1 MLKKIH
7 NFVIMFLVFYTIIY
21 SVLLKP
27 NNPPNIRERINRI
40 MNKEIW
46 DIFNEK
52 GVPTGKTAVRGR
64 SFLKPGEYHLVVH
77 IWIVSPDGRFLIQ
90 RRSEKKK
97 LMPGEWAAT
106 GGAAISGESSYEAAN
121 RELFEEL
128 SIKSNEKTLNK
139 IFRLKRRNS
148 FLDVWLIKAEPSPE
162 SLTLQESEVA
172 EVKWVTK
179 AELQQMIKTGRFH
192 NYGREYFQKL
202 FENTY
207 LLEGAFI

>member
-1 MLKKIH
+1 MG
-7 NFVIMFLVFYTIIY
+7 LVFLYQTPNENFWEIIY
-21 SVLLKP
+21 LT
-27 NNPPNIRERINRI
+27 

-52 GVPTGKTAVRGR
+52 GALTGKTAVRGR

-77 IWIVSPDGRFLIQ
+77 IWVVSGDGRYLIQ
-90 RRSEKKK
+90 RRSENKK

-106 GGAAISGESSYEAAN
+106 GGAAISGESSFEAAK

-128 SIKSNEKTLNK
+128 SINSTEKTLNK

-148 FLDVWLIKAEPSPE
+148 FLDVWLIKADPSVE

-172 EVKWVTK
+172 EVKWVDKT
-179 AELQQMIKTGRFH
+179 ELQQMIKNGKFH

-207 LLEGAFI
+207 LLEGAII